1 MKLVF
6 VEAPAFTRQRPER
19 LDDDELGRLQVA
31 LLAAPEAGSV
41 IPGTGGCRK
50 LRWHDARRNKGKRGG
65 LRVVYYWMPS
75 AKQLWL
81 LAIYAK
87 GELEDLTID
96 QRHALKKAIDL
107 ELRAIRENS

>member
-1 MKLVF
+1 VQLVF
-6 VEAPAFTRQRPER
+6 VEAPAFTRQRREC
-19 LDDDELGRLQVA
+19 LDDDEFARLQVA
-31 LLAAPEAGSV
+31 LLAAPDAGAM

-81 LAIYAK
+81 FAIYAK
-87 GELEDLTID
+87 GEVDDLTID

-107 ELRAIRENS
+107 ELKAMRENM